1 MMPLFA
7 QGGGWVG
14 GAITYPC
21 ANHVENRVW
30 GHASLGNF
38 GGIWH
43 ANAPHPLPSSLKDT
57 LIVHV
62 TSLILSLSHAG
73 RDYLCWL

>member
-1 MMPLFA
+1 MIVRVSFSFLPKDGEQLHIRVQIML
-7 QGGGWVG
+7 QTRGSGGM
-14 GAITYPC
+14 
-21 ANHVENRVW
+21 E
-30 GHASLGNF
+30 NF

-57 LIVHV
+57 LILQV

-73 RDYLCWL
+73 RDYLCWI